1 MEDKN
6 VRFGIGVIVNIIV
19 VIIAVVLIYF
29 IGAKGFAFG
38 AKVFDEQSVD
48 TQEDARQVEVTI
60 PVNIT
65 DSRLTDILY
74 DRGLIEDKLI
84 FKAQLALSE
93 YKGKCKAGTY
103 TVDTSIK
110 PTQILAVLCGGS
122 TDTEGTD
129 GGTQ

>member
-38 AKVFDEQSVD
+38 AKVFDEQAVD
-48 TQEDARQVEVTI
+48 TEENARQVEVTI

-74 DRGLIEDKLI
+74 DKGLIEDKLI

-93 YKGKCKAGTY
+93 YKGKCKA
-103 TVDTSIK
+103 
-110 PTQILAVLCGGS
+110 
-122 TDTEGTD
+122 
-129 GGTQ
+129 

>member
-6 VRFGIGVIVNIIV
+6 VRFGIGVVANIIV
-19 VIIAVVLIYF
+19 VIIAVAVIYF
-29 IGAKGFAFG
+29 IGSKGFAFG
-38 AKVFDEQSVD
+38 AKVFDEQAVD
-48 TQEDARQVEVTI
+48 TQEHARQVEVTL

-65 DSRLTDILY
+65 DSKLTDILY
-74 DRGLIEDKLI
+74 DKGLIEDKLI
-84 FKAQLALSE
+84 FKVQLALSE

-103 TVDTSIK
+103 TVDTSMK

-122 TDTEGTD
+122 TDAEGTD